1 MNPSEFLKTIYLG
14 DRACKAILIDSWKKQ
29 VAFQINT
36 ISRLR
41 PGTNT
46 WAFYTG
52 GDINDGWLV
61 FNDVTRIQFEPSGPL
76 PNDLVNDFSVRQD
89 ASTVLGSDYL
99 FELSISS
106 VDSNGK

>member
-1 MNPSEFLKTIYLG
+1 
-14 DRACKAILIDSWKKQ
+14 
-29 VAFQINT
+29 
-36 ISRLR
+36 LR

-99 FELSISS
+99 FERSISS
-106 VDSNGK
+106 VDSNGKSTEVVVRIHAKRLHLKDPQKPGLEIT